1 MKGKKILGGK
11 ISMFWVEGNVT
22 HSGVRKGTEVDVQG
36 RQTAGLHDAGE
47 GGWDQSVAAVIK
59 PFMFL
64 LRAMENLFKQET
76 YRIRSVF
83 LKHHPGGG
91 VEGA

>member
-1 MKGKKILGGK
+1 M
-11 ISMFWVEGNVT
+11 
-22 HSGVRKGTEVDVQG
+22 RKGTEVGVQG
-36 RQTAGLHDAGE
+36 RQTVGPYDAGE

-59 PFMFL
+59 SLMFL

-83 LKHHPGGG
+83 LKHHPVGEWKGP
-91 VEGA
+91 E